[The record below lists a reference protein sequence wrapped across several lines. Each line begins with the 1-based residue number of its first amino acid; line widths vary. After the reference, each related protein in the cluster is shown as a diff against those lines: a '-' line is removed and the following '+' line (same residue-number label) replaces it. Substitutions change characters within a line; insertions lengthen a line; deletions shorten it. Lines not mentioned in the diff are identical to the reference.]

1 MNEEELEKGLAT
13 LEVLKAQISNLQ
25 TQIDAL
31 QRSIQEHTNAK
42 ETIEG
47 YMKMENDEI
56 LVPIGAGVM
65 ISVKVQEKKGLI
77 TIGNELYTEL
87 PLEKILEKIEKRK
100 KDLEDLQLKLSTDL
114 KRLQENYAVLSAK
127 VEQDYAKYI
136 EERKNV
142 QGP

>member
-13 LEVLKAQISNLQ
+13 LEILKAQISNLQ

-31 QRSIQEHTNAK
+31 QKSIQEHESAK

-56 LVPIGAGVM
+56 LVPVGAGVL
-65 ISVKVQEKKGLI
+65 ISAKVQDKKGLI

-87 PLEKILEKIEKRK
+87 PLEKILEKIEKRR
-100 KDLEDLQLKLSTDL
+100 KDLEDLQLKLTTDL
-114 KRLQENYAVLSAK
+114 KKLQENYAALSAK
-127 VEQDYAKYI
+127 VEQDYAKYV

-142 QGP
+142 QSP

>member
-25 TQIDAL
+25 AQIEAL
-31 QRSIQEHTNAK
+31 QKSIQEHTSAK

-47 YMKMENDEI
+47 YMNMENDEI
-56 LVPIGAGVM
+56 LVPIGAGVL
-65 ISVKVQEKKGLI
+65 ISARVNEKKGLI

-87 PLEKILEKIEKRK
+87 PLDKLLEKIEKRK

-114 KRLQENYAVLSAK
+114 KKLQENYAILSAK

-142 QGP
+142 QSP

>member
-1 MNEEELEKGLAT
+1 MNEEEIEKGLAT

-25 TQIDAL
+25 AQIEAL
-31 QRSIQEHTNAK
+31 QKSIQEHTNAK

-47 YMKMENDEI
+47 YMNMENDEI
-56 LVPIGAGVM
+56 LVPIGAGVL
-65 ISVKVQEKKGLI
+65 ISARVNEKKGLI

-87 PLEKILEKIEKRK
+87 PLDKLLEKIEKRK

-114 KRLQENYAVLSAK
+114 KKLQENYAILSAK

-142 QGP
+142 QSP

>member
-13 LEVLKAQISNLQ
+13 LEILKAQITNLQ

-31 QRSIQEHTNAK
+31 QKSIQEHNQAK

-47 YMKMENDEI
+47 YMNMENDEI
-56 LVPIGAGVM
+56 LVPVGAGVL
-65 ISVKVQEKKGLI
+65 ISARVVEKKGLI

-87 PLEKILEKIEKRK
+87 SLEKIIEKLDERR
-100 KDLEDLQLKLSTDL
+100 KDLENLQLKLSTNL
-114 KRLQENYAVLSAK
+114 KKLQENYAVLNAK
-127 VEQDYAKYI
+127 VEQDYAKYV

>member
-1 MNEEELEKGLAT
+1 MNEEDLEKGLAT
-13 LEVLKAQISNLQ
+13 LEILKAQISNLQ

-31 QRSIQEHTNAK
+31 QKSIQEHANAK

-56 LVPIGAGVM
+56 LVPVGAGVL
-65 ISVKVQEKKGLI
+65 ISVRVQNKKGLI

-87 PLEKILEKIEKRK
+87 PLEKILEKIEKRR
-100 KDLEDLQLKLSTDL
+100 KDLEDLQLKLTTDL
-114 KRLQENYAVLSAK
+114 KNLQENYAALSAK
-127 VEQDYAKYI
+127 VEQDYAKYV

>member
-87 PLEKILEKIEKRK
+87 PLGKILEKIEKRK

>member
-1 MNEEELEKGLAT
+1 MEKGLAT
-13 LEVLKAQISNLQ
+13 LEILKAQISNLQ
-25 TQIDAL
+25 AQIDAL
-31 QRSIQEHTNAK
+31 QRSIQEHASAK

-47 YMKMENDEI
+47 YMRMENDEI

-65 ISVKVQEKKGLI
+65 ISAKVQDKKGLI

-87 PLEKILEKIEKRK
+87 PLEKILEKIEKRR
-100 KDLEDLQLKLSTDL
+100 KDLEDLQLKLTTDI
-114 KRLQENYAVLSAK
+114 KKLQENYAVLSAK
-127 VEQDYAKYI
+127 VEEDYAKYV

>member
-25 TQIDAL
+25 AQIEAL
-31 QRSIQEHTNAK
+31 QKSIQEHTSAK

-47 YMKMENDEI
+47 YMNMENDEI
-56 LVPIGAGVM
+56 LVPIGAGVL
-65 ISVKVQEKKGLI
+65 ISARVNEKKGLI

-87 PLEKILEKIEKRK
+87 PLDKLLEKIEKRK

-114 KRLQENYAVLSAK
+114 KKLQENYAILSAK

>member
-25 TQIDAL
+25 TQIDTL

-65 ISVKVQEKKGLI
+65 ISAKVQEKKGLI

>member
-65 ISVKVQEKKGLI
+65 ISAKVQEKKGLI